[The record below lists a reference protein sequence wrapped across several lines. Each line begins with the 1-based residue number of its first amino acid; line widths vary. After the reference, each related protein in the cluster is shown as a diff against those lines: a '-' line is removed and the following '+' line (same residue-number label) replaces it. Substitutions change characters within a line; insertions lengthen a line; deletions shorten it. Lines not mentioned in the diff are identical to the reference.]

1 MKNLLIFVGPSGVF
15 HPEHEILTKIQI
27 DNSLEL
33 GWKVEDMVLVTN
45 FPYEYRGVKS
55 YVIRGD
61 FDALDGN
68 RSSKILAINQL
79 FKDGVIGDD
88 IYWFHDHDAFQLEPM
103 RDPNLGDC
111 VAGFTSEGWSSRWNA
126 GSFFFTK
133 EAEDIFLKI
142 YETMIERKT
151 NEQDALTYLWGQGLA
166 GYKLLNNTYNMG
178 MYHIPEVYGKVDKP
192 LIVAHFHPHKPK
204 HLKLFRELLPKR
216 LLSIFNQHGIK

>member
-1 MKNLLIFVGPSGVF
+1 MKNLLIFIGPSGVF
-15 HPEHEILTKIQI
+15 HPEHEDLTKMQI

-33 GWKVEDMVLVTN
+33 GWKVEDILLVTN

-79 FKDGVIGDD
+79 FADGVIGDD
-88 IYWFHDHDAFQLEPM
+88 LYWFHDHDAFQLEPM

-111 VAGFTSEGWSSRWNA
+111 VAGFTDNGWLRDWNA

-133 EAEDIFLKI
+133 GAKDMFLKI
-142 YETMIERKT
+142 YVRMIKAKT
-151 NEQDALTYLWGQGLA
+151 NEQDALTYLWKAGLT
-166 GYKLLNNTYNMG
+166 GYKMINITYNVG
-178 MYHIPEVYGKVDKP
+178 IYHLWQVLKMIEKP
-192 LIVAHFHPHKPK
+192 LLVAHFHPHKPK
-204 HLKLFRELLPKR
+204 HLELFRDFLPPR
-216 LLSIFNQHGIK
+216 LLVIFKQHGIE